1 MTILG
6 SILGVLLL
14 VLRRVKK
21 IPRRFI
27 YAFYSLIYI
36 RLLCPFGF
44 TNGFSFL
51 NLLPKGSIRLVNV
64 FGEVVGTK
72 QLDITL
78 ANSIQSAISYEPMA
92 WKSDSLT
99 RFYEIGSVLWLA
111 VCSIIILC
119 YCIMYLMAKKEL
131 MNAIRL
137 DRNIYQSNA
146 VNVPMV
152 VGILRPRIILPENI
166 PEGEGHLKYLLAH
179 EEIHISRKDNLWRLI
194 AIVITSIHW
203 FNPLV
208 WIILKYFFIDMELA
222 CDEKTI
228 HDYDQKER
236 MEYAA
241 ALLEFSPKE
250 PVVFATSF
258 SGGNV
263 KIRMKRVIHF
273 HKLTVLSSLMFV
285 LLFILFVVFF
295 LSNK

>member
-6 SILGVLLL
+6 SILGVILLL
-14 VLRRVKK
+14 LRRMKK

-36 RLLCPFGF
+36 RLLCPVGF
-44 TNGFSFL
+44 SNGFSFL

-78 ANSIQSAISYEPMA
+78 ANSIQSAISYEPML
-92 WKSDSLT
+92 WSSDGLT
-99 RFYEIGSVLWLA
+99 RFYEIGSILWLV
-111 VCSIIILC
+111 VCSTIILG
-119 YCIMYLMAKKEL
+119 YCTMYLMAKKEL
-131 MNAIRL
+131 KNAIQL
-137 DRNIYQSNA
+137 DHHIYQSNA

-152 VGILRPRIILPENI
+152 VGIRKPRIILPENI
-166 PEGEGHLKYLLAH
+166 PEGEEQLRYLLAH
-179 EEIHISRKDNLWRLI
+179 EETHIRRKDNLWRLI

-203 FNPLV
+203 FNPLAWV
-208 WIILKYFFIDMELA
+208 ILKCFFKDMELA

-228 HDYDQKER
+228 HNYDKKER

-241 ALLEFSPKE
+241 ALLEFAPKE
-250 PVVFATSF
+250 PVVYATSF

-263 KIRMKRVIHF
+263 KIRMKRVIHY
-273 HKLTVLSSLMFV
+273 HKLTVLSSLMFI